1 MTREELQKRAAAI
14 NWFHSIDLGQGV
26 VTPGKDDSARKLRYI
41 KLPPSLA
48 GKTVLDIG
56 AWDGFFS
63 FEAERRGAKRV
74 LATDYFCWDGPGW
87 GTQAGFKLAR
97 EARNSKVEDQQID
110 VMDLSPATV
119 GTFDV
124 VMFLGVLYHVR
135 HPLLVLEKVAAITKE
150 MLVLETLVDLLLLRQ
165 PAMSFL
171 AGDESNV
178 DATNWWAPNPP
189 ALLAMLRDVG
199 FKKIEIVGRPR
210 PTTARAVGS
219 VGKGKYALR
228 AFQRSRM
235 AVHAWK

>member
-1 MTREELQKRAAAI
+1 MTREELLPRVAAI

-26 VTPGKDDSARKLRYI
+26 VTPGRDDSARKLKYI
-41 KLPPSLA
+41 HLPESLA

-63 FEAERRGAKRV
+63 FAAERRGAKRV
-74 LATDYFCWDGPGW
+74 LATDYFCWSGPGW

-97 EARNSKVEDQQID
+97 EALKSQVEDRQID
-110 VMDLSPATV
+110 VLDLSPDTV
-119 GTFDV
+119 GVFDV

-135 HPLLVLEKVAAITKE
+135 HPLLVLEKVAAVTKE
-150 MLVLETLVDLLLLRQ
+150 MLVLETLVDLLLLKS

-178 DATNWWAPNPP
+178 DSTNWWAPNPP
-189 ALLAMLRDVG
+189 ALVAMLRDVG
-199 FKKIEIVGRPR
+199 FKRIEIVGRPR
-210 PTTARAVGS
+210 PVAARAVGS
-219 VGKGKYALR
+219 VKRGKHAFR